1 MASSS
6 THRASSSTTSISR
19 NYDVFLS
26 FRGGDTRRN
35 FTDYLYTTL
44 TAYGIQTFRDGE
56 ELEKGGDIASD
67 LFRAIEESMFFI
79 IIFSKNYAYSTWC
92 LNELVKIIE
101 RKSQK
106 ESMVLP
112 IFYHVDPSDVRN
124 QRGSFGDALAYHERD
139 ANQEKMEMIQKW
151 RIALREAAN
160 LSGCHVNDQYETE
173 IVKEIVDTIIR
184 RLNHQPLSV
193 GKNIVGIG
201 VHLEK
206 LKSLMNIELNMV
218 SVVGIYEIG
227 GVGKTTI
234 AKAIYNEISHQYD
247 GSSFLINIKERS
259 KGDILQLQQELLH
272 GILRGKNFKINNV
285 HEGIGMIKRC
295 LSSNRVL
302 VIFDDVDELK
312 QLEYL
317 AEEKDWFHAKST
329 IIITSR
335 DKHVLAQY
343 GADIPYEVSKLNK
356 EEAIELFSLWAFKQN
371 RPQEVYKNLSYN
383 IIDYANGLPLAL
395 KVLGASLCGK
405 KISNWESALCKLKII
420 PYMEIHNVLRISFD
434 GLDDI
439 DKGIFLDVACFFKGD
454 DKDFVS
460 RILGPH
466 AEHAITTL
474 TDRCLITISKK
485 MLDMHDLI
493 QQMGCEIIRQECPK
507 DLGRRSRLWDSN
519 AYHVLI
525 RNTGTRAIEGLFLD
539 RCKFN
544 PSQLTTESFK
554 EMNKLRLLKIHNL
567 RRKLFLENHLP
578 RDFEF
583 PSYELRY
590 LHWDGYPLESLPM
603 NFHAKNLVEL
613 SLRDSNIKQVWR
625 GNKLHDK
632 LRVIDL
638 SHSVHL
644 IRIPDFSSVPKL
656 EILTL
661 EGCVN
666 LELLPR
672 GIYKWKHLQTLS
684 CNGCSKLERFP
695 EIKGNMREL
704 RVLDL
709 SGTAIMDLPS
719 SITHLNGLRTL
730 LLEECSKLHKIP
742 GDICHLSSLKVL
754 NLGLCNLM
762 EGGIPSDICYLS
774 SLRKLNLE
782 GGHFSSIPPTINQLS
797 RLKALNLSHC
807 NNLEQI
813 PELPSCLQLL
823 DAHGSN
829 RTSSRAPYFP
839 LHSLVN
845 CFSWAQV

>member
-1 MASSS
+1 
-6 THRASSSTTSISR
+6 
-19 NYDVFLS
+19 
-26 FRGGDTRRN
+26 
-35 FTDYLYTTL
+35 
-44 TAYGIQTFRDGE
+44 
-56 ELEKGGDIASD
+56 
-67 LFRAIEESMFFI
+67 
-79 IIFSKNYAYSTWC
+79 
-92 LNELVKIIE
+92 
-101 RKSQK
+101 
-106 ESMVLP
+106 
-112 IFYHVDPSDVRN
+112 
-124 QRGSFGDALAYHERD
+124 
-139 ANQEKMEMIQKW
+139 MIQKW

-625 GNKLHDK
+625 GNKNPRLLKCAKVGDSNSR
-632 LRVIDL
+632 RVCK
-638 SHSVHL
+638 SGA
-644 IRIPDFSSVPKL
+644 SSK
-656 EILTL
+656 
-661 EGCVN
+661 
-666 LELLPR
+666 R
-672 GIYKWKHLQTLS
+672 HLQVETPSNFVLQWLFKAREIS
-684 CNGCSKLERFP
+684 RNQGQYERA
-695 EIKGNMREL
+695 KG
-704 RVLDL
+704 
-709 SGTAIMDLPS
+709 A
-719 SITHLNGLRTL
+719 
-730 LLEECSKLHKIP
+730 
-742 GDICHLSSLKVL
+742 
-754 NLGLCNLM
+754 
-762 EGGIPSDICYLS
+762 
-774 SLRKLNLE
+774 
-782 GGHFSSIPPTINQLS
+782 
-797 RLKALNLSHC
+797 
-807 NNLEQI
+807 
-813 PELPSCLQLL
+813 
-823 DAHGSN
+823 
-829 RTSSRAPYFP
+829 
-839 LHSLVN
+839 
-845 CFSWAQV
+845 